1 MLCFIDL
8 HLQGEATSEEH
19 RQLYSSPQSIARLL
33 HHSSMPTAGSS
44 FGVVAPPE
52 CPVGETIPYKT
63 PHAVSVSLPKW
74 ADNVDYEEGHQRIKD
89 AMSSGYPRFYIHN
102 QIDQV
107 S

>member
-1 MLCFIDL
+1 MP
-8 HLQGEATSEEH
+8 AT
-19 RQLYSSPQSIARLL
+19 
-33 HHSSMPTAGSS
+33 GSS

-74 ADNVDYEEGHQRIKD
+74 VDNVDYEEGHQRIKD

>member
-1 MLCFIDL
+1 
-8 HLQGEATSEEH
+8 
-19 RQLYSSPQSIARLL
+19 
-33 HHSSMPTAGSS
+33 MPPSDSSS
-44 FGVVAPPE
+44 FGVFAPPE
-52 CPVGETIPYKT
+52 CPVGATIPYMT

-107 S
+107 STGYIIAC